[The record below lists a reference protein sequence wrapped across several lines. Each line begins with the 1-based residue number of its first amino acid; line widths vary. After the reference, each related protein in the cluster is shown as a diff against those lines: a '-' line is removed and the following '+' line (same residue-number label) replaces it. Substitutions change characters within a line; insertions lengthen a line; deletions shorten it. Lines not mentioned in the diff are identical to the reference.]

1 MKDSFSAA
9 SKPSTFPDDSM
20 GPLFPPLEKPAPRV
34 FDRREIN
41 AHWPGLPGLLDRV
54 RLGRSYPG
62 EPMGLVAHRSQLGGE
77 IQCYG
82 GTVLLLVFP
91 EAFEP
96 SLPGLVVENLA
107 LFTMH
112 GRDYDEMIT
121 VSEWTVRHEG
131 HDFTFRVP
139 VEHISE
145 LIHGCGGINAK
156 GVTWL
161 PVVIA
166 AGDSL
171 VSTGL
176 WVDRDDTAAIRD
188 AAEACREY
196 AMVVQE
202 FPGNVELAKKIY
214 EGVPTSH
221 RVHKGYWQ
229 DEDGRSWVH
238 VHMCKLSDV
247 CEVREHRLSPAGY
260 VPRQSTSPLPIK
272 R

>member
-247 CEVREHRLSPAGY
+247 YEVQKHELSPAGY